1 MSEIDKLKNKR
12 NSSDCTS
19 LSSPGQRWTTRALVA
34 VFLLCAAA
42 VLAVSIPS
50 ASTAEL
56 PTVENRFQEF
66 SRSWMARLD
75 SISQKNRRAMKLEKG
90 LAKKFV
96 GRYVCYGPQC
106 RIEVKKT
113 DSAKTPYVGIIYYPQ
128 KLIRLTGD
136 TRQEAMDDQGTVVE
150 ETRVTEIFPY
160 MDGRWNY

>member
-1 MSEIDKLKNKR
+1 MSEFDKLNNIR
-12 NSSDCTS
+12 SSRDCTS
-19 LSSPGQRWTTRALVA
+19 LSSPEQRRTSGAPA
-34 VFLLCAAA
+34 VVILFCAAV
-42 VLAVSIPS
+42 VLAVSIPY

-56 PTVENRFQEF
+56 PAVENRFQEF

-75 SISQKNRRAMKLEKG
+75 SISQKNRRVMKLEKG

-113 DSAKTPYVGIIYYPQ
+113 DSDKTPYVGIIYYPQ
-128 KLIRLTGD
+128 KVIRLSGD
-136 TRQEAMDDQGTVVE
+136 TRQEVLDDKGTVVE

-160 MDGRWNY
+160 MDGRWKY